1 MSKKEIT
8 TVYTTLISDQGKTF
22 GDEGLNKE
30 AHMGKKMW
38 DNEKS

>member
-1 MSKKEIT
+1 M
-8 TVYTTLISDQGKTF
+8 TLISDQGKTF